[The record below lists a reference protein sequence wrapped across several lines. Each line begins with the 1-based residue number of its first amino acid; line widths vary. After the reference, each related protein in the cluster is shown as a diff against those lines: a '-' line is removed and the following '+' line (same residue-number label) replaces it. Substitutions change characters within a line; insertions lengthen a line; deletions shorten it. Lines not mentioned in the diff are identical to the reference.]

1 MSTSVTVSPAHRILL
16 ASEFFMA
23 RRPVLDSDQKLVA
36 HELLFGAVPSLAAD
50 AGDEAAKPDT
60 AEADNESVLADV
72 VKHGLGK
79 IIGDVKMYI
88 EVDAATLMGDVCS
101 TVPHDRA
108 VFCILPGTQPTPTL
122 LKRISDLAL
131 RGLHF
136 AVDVKADTPEV
147 QAFLPLVETVKID
160 ITGKLPLELA
170 ALAAQYRGQGKRLFA
185 ENVDDIDQFRQCQSF
200 GFERYQG
207 YFFARPHI
215 LAGKKIAP
223 SQLAIIELIALVA
236 SDADSAEI
244 EHAVKTDVALGLNL
258 LRMVNTP
265 AFSTHRIE
273 SLRQALMVLGRNQLQ
288 RWLQIMLYAESDGA
302 GITKIPL
309 LMLAAAR
316 GRLLELIAQTLRPG
330 NRSIADTAF
339 TVGIMSLMDTLFS
352 MPMSEIVKQIHVVE
366 EVQDALLDRSGYF
379 GKLLSLVEETEWVEK
394 GCERLQQLTREL
406 RLSPSDLYGLQLSAF
421 EWSDH
426 VARISH

>member
-23 RRPVLDSDQKLVA
+23 RRPVLDSDQQLVA
-36 HELLFGAVPSLAAD
+36 HELLFGAPLAAQD
-50 AGDEAAKPDT
+50 GMSDDYSDSGET
-60 AEADNESVLADV
+60 DNASVLADV
-72 VKHGLGK
+72 VKHGLSK
-79 IIGDVKMYI
+79 IIGDVKAYI
-88 EVDAATLMGDVCS
+88 EVDAPTLMGNLCNS
-101 TVPHDRA
+101 ISHDRVIFA
-108 VFCILPGTQPTPTL
+108 ILPATEPTPTL
-122 LKRISDLAL
+122 LQRIAELSQQGA
-131 RGLHF
+131 HF
-136 AVDVKADTPEV
+136 ALDVKADSPQVE
-147 QAFLPLVETVKID
+147 AFLPLVETVKID
-160 ITGKLPLELA
+160 ISGKLPIELG
-170 ALAAQYRGQGKRLFA
+170 ALAAMYRARQKTLFA
-185 ENVDDIDQFRQCQSF
+185 ENVDDLDQFLQCRAF

-207 YFFARPHI
+207 YFFAKPHI

-223 SQLAIIELIALVA
+223 SQLAIIELMALVT

-288 RWLQIMLYAESDGA
+288 RWLQIMLYAQSDG
-302 GITKIPL
+302 TVPTRMPL
-309 LMLAAAR
+309 LTLAASR

-352 MPMSEIVKQIHVVE
+352 ISMPDILQQIHVVE
-366 EVQDALLDRSGYF
+366 EVREALLDRSGYF
-379 GKLLSLVEETEWVEK
+379 GKLLMLVEQTEWVEK
-394 GCERLQQLTREL
+394 GGERLQQLAREL
-406 RLSPSDLYGLQLSAF
+406 RLSPSDLYSLQLSAF

-426 VARISH
+426 VARISR